1 MPRLYFKKMTKT
13 EFFADL
19 KNYFVKDRVEGEFKI
34 VNGSIDIPAVTGQ
47 YFRIMGSVL
56 NDGVYEYPAALT
68 DETFDGVIWLMAVPA
83 VVKDLIEKINQWE
96 TDNAAVINSPYNS
109 ESFGGYSYSKA
120 VGADGALNWRL
131 QFGSQLNKWRKI
143 CPY

>member
-1 MPRLYFKKMTKT
+1 MTKT

-56 NDGVYEYPAALT
+56 NDGVYEYPAALI
-68 DETFDGVIWLMAVPA
+68 DETFDGVIWLMAVPP
-83 VVKDLIEKINQWE
+83 VVKNLIEQINQWE

-120 VGADGALNWRL
+120 VGADGSLNWRS